1 MVGCISSPP
10 PGGNR
15 IKLLGKIIKWVR
27 REEEGKREEREVRRR
42 EMEERRGRVN
52 KRKEWGRKSS

>member
-27 REEEGKREEREVRRR
+27 REEEGKREEREVR
-42 EMEERRGRVN
+42 EYEEKGNGRA
-52 KRKEWGRKSS
+52 KGKGK